1 MRIRLRESAE
11 ADGGAKR
18 KAPELR
24 HRALKAGE
32 QRRGEDVLAFQG
44 YGELQRRQLP
54 AKDLQRAVLP
64 VGDPVFTD
72 ALARVQVEL
81 QLPIP
86 TLVDGPGERIS
97 TTRNAA
103 SSRYFVF
110 GAASK
115 TQTSG
120 SL

>member
-1 MRIRLRESAE
+1 MEVLS
-11 ADGGAKR
+11 G

-81 QLPIP
+81 QLAIP
-86 TLVDGPGERIS
+86 TLVDGTGRGSPPPGLGATRECPSRI
-97 TTRNAA
+97 TVTHQDI
-103 SSRYFVF
+103 
-110 GAASK
+110 K
-115 TQTSG
+115 HDM
-120 SL
+120 L